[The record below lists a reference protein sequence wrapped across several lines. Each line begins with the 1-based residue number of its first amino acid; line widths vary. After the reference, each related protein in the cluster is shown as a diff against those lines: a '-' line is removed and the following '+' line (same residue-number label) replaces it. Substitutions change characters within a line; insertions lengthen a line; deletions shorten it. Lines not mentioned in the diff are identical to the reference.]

1 MSHTRKRLLELQRRI
16 HESLQREADRLLGR
30 TPPAIARYEKE
41 CLKDFS
47 AIRGRL
53 KEVEKPELVREIRDA
68 DVTFIADFHTFA
80 QAQRTALR
88 LIRDAAPAGPSRLT
102 RDRWFIGLEF
112 IASHQQEALDLFQ
125 SGKLSLNE
133 FLKAIRYHEEW
144 GFPWSNYS
152 PIFDWAR
159 EHGVRLIA
167 LNRPKEIAWGDP
179 SGIRRARDIT
189 DLIQRD
195 QWAAGVIS
203 DLFAAESAVARS
215 VKMIVLY
222 GELHV
227 STNHLPAHLRRISS
241 KHLGKPLKTLAIHQ
255 NQDSLYWQLAQRG
268 REHHVQ
274 AVRLRKDAFCVISS
288 TPWTKLQSLVSWA
301 EGETIEDLAEEGSE
315 TSADYLS
322 LMRTYSQALAEFLGV
337 HPPSFDSLTVHTI
350 DDADL
355 LSPYFSALIRYH
367 VMNNMRL
374 YIPEEEIAYLGVP
387 SHNGA
392 SEIAAS
398 HLFRARTGV
407 KRLEMETPDDFAMTT
422 LEAAFAFLGSLILNP
437 RRKCDLLG
445 DHEERLRA
453 LKRGKEPAFIL
464 ERESRELAIGLI
476 RDTADIRPLL
486 RRRSMTPALLV
497 GARYHGQVLGKQVH
511 QGLLAGQIDVETV
524 RSIFLARARVGSFG
538 PRLEK
543 LLAIA
548 PAGSSAR
555 SKTETL

>member
-1 MSHTRKRLLELQRRI
+1 MSHTRKRLLDLQKRI
-16 HESLQREADRLLGR
+16 HSSLHSEADRLLGK
-30 TPPAIARYEKE
+30 TPAAIARYEKE
-41 CLKDFS
+41 FQRDFI
-47 AIRGRL
+47 AIKKRL
-53 KEVEKPELVREIRDA
+53 KEVGKAELVREIRSA

-80 QAQRTALR
+80 QSQRTALR
-88 LIRDAAPAGPSRLT
+88 LIRDAAPAASARLT
-102 RDRWFIGLEF
+102 RERWFIGLEF
-112 IASHQQEALDLFQ
+112 IASHRQPALDQFQ

-159 EHGVRLIA
+159 ENGVRLIA

-179 SGIRRARDIT
+179 SGARRARDIQ

-203 DLFAAESAVARS
+203 DLFGNESQDGRVT
-215 VKMIVLY
+215 KMIVLY

-227 STNHLPAHLRRISS
+227 STNHLPAHLRRISK
-241 KHLGKPLKTLAIHQ
+241 KHLGKQLKTLAVHQ
-255 NQDSLYWQLAQRG
+255 NHDDLYWQLAKTG

-274 AVRLRKDAFCVISS
+274 GVRLRKDAFCVVSS

-301 EGETIEDLAEEGSE
+301 EGESVEELAEEGAES
-315 TSADYLS
+315 DYLS

-337 HPPSFDSLTVHTI
+337 AAPSYDSLTVHTI

-355 LSPYFSALIRYH
+355 LSPYFSALIRYY

-392 SEIAAS
+392 SEIAAT

-407 KRLEMETPDDFAMTT
+407 SRLEMESEEDFALTT
-422 LEAAFAFLGSLILNP
+422 LEASFAFLGSLILNP
-437 RRKCDLLG
+437 RRKCDFLA
-445 DHEERLRA
+445 DHEDRLRE
-453 LKRGKEPAFIL
+453 LKKGKEPAFL
-464 ERESRELAIGLI
+464 MEREARELAVGMI

-486 RRRSMTPALLV
+486 KKRSMTPALLV
-497 GARYHGQVLGKQVH
+497 GARYYGQVLGRRVH
-511 QGLLAGQIDVETV
+511 QALLAGKMDIETV
-524 RSIFLARARVGSFG
+524 RGIFLARARVGSFA

-543 LLAIA
+543 LMMIL
-548 PAGSSAR
+548 PVLPSGKRKS
-555 SKTETL
+555 ETL